1 MGLKQGVDVSI
12 YDNKEHDSFAM
23 REIRLALKTGYYT
36 PILSDTRFCG
46 EQIAIMK
53 LGLVEEVDIEKYAD
67 PKFSSEQMNQILEGL
82 LSEVDV
88 DLYLDESYT
97 SLQMRRLRLGM
108 EKGLDVSA
116 YADPKINAFEMG
128 LSLDFDIMKKEL
140 ENETK
145 EDEVFEL

>member
-23 REIRLALKTGYYT
+23 REIRLALKMGYYT

-88 DLYLDESYT
+88 DLYLDESYS
-97 SLQMRRLRLGM
+97 SLQMRRLRLEM

-116 YADPKINAFEMG
+116 YAE
-128 LSLDFDIMKKEL
+128 EL

-145 EDEVFEL
+145 ENEVFEL